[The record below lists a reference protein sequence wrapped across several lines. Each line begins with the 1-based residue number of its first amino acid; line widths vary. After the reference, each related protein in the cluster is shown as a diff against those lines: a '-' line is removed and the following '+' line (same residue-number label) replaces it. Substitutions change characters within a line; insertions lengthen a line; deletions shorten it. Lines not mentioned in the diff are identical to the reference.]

1 MDSAPFATSAA
12 ETFVGE
18 ETPSSPPP
26 KFTLAEGEKLRD
38 DELDLFT
45 KTTLWEGVEELLL
58 DLLPVLLRLKPWS
71 TTRV

>member
-1 MDSAPFATSAA
+1 MDSAPVATLAV

-26 KFTLAEGEKLRD
+26 KLTLAEGEKLRD
-38 DELDLFT
+38 NELELFT
-45 KTTLWEGVEELLL
+45 KTMLWEGVEELLL

-71 TTRV
+71 TARV